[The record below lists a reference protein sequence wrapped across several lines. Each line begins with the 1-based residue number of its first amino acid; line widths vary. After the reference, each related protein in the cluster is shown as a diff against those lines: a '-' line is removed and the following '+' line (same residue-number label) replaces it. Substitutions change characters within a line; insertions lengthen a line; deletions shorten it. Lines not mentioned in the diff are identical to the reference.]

1 MASQRVSKHME
12 IFSMNGNS
20 EAIVKT
26 FRQILDIYKQIYM
39 LMETSKE
46 LMGARGWKEPT
57 DRRFRAGKVEY
68 YYGVSHEFSQKI
80 VRIPF
85 YIQQPFASDSEPTQ
99 IKYIT
104 VMIDD
109 EEPSEDFEP
118 VVVGATLKFVDE
130 ANKTE
135 WDWGGYWWYH
145 WKWNKAKES
154 NSERHGPWTL
164 ENSEVNEIQK
174 QEQDWMSD
182 EVRPNL
188 QSVHTFGI
196 PLVKVTNKET
206 LEEKIIKPLLDV
218 KIPN

>member
-1 MASQRVSKHME
+1 MS
-12 IFSMNGNS
+12 GNS

-57 DRRFRAGKVEY
+57 DRRLREGKVEY
-68 YYGVSHEFSQKI
+68 YYGASHEFSQKI

-85 YIQQPFASDSEPTQ
+85 YLQRPFNSDSEPTQ

-109 EEPSEDFEP
+109 EDPSKSEDFEP
-118 VVVGATLKFVDE
+118 VVVGTTLKFVDE
-130 ANKTE
+130 TKKMEWTNNTE
-135 WDWGGYWWYH
+135 LDWDGYWWYH
-145 WKWNKAKES
+145 WKWNQAEES

-164 ENSEVNEIQK
+164 ENHEVREIQEK
-174 QEQDWMSD
+174 ESAWMPD
-182 EVRPNL
+182 EVRSNL

-196 PLVKVTNKET
+196 PLVEVTNQET
-206 LEEKIIKPLLDV
+206 LEDKIIKLLLDV
-218 KIPN
+218 